1 MSRFPYVPGAGAKQ
15 IGNPV
20 YWSRMTI
27 QDANYKK
34 KRKSNNVNAVTL
46 WNERYKHLWMVYDGV
61 WDYELQKVGPIWT
74 DNEDNSFGKL
84 NDKFIS
90 IGDEINENPY
100 LDNGQLNRLK
110 TALKNLVMFVLK
122 KCIEYETFSDLKSVK
137 YCNKSKAII
146 VDNKDVIVHLW

>member
-1 MSRFPYVPGAGAKQ
+1 MARFPYVPGAGAKR

-34 KRKSNNVNAVTL
+34 KRKSNKKKKKKTKQRGGGISLKKDINKIYN
-46 WNERYKHLWMVYDGV
+46 KSGKCHKKCP
-61 WDYELQKVGPIWT
+61 ELT
-74 DNEDNSFGKL
+74 
-84 NDKFIS
+84 FIS

-146 VDNKDVIVHLW
+146 VDNNDVIVHLW